1 MMDVRTA
8 EEAFDDGLWNNV
20 LDYRARPEA
29 AVPPVDMTPP
39 DGADLPLPLPAVIP
53 WQTPT
58 PSGPSRTNTDVN

>member
-8 EEAFDDGLWNNV
+8 EEAFDDGLWDNV
-20 LDYRARPEA
+20 LDYRARPA
-29 AVPPVDMTPP
+29 PV
-39 DGADLPLPLPAVIP
+39 GLGGVEESDLPLPLPAIVP